1 MPQETK
7 EIEDEEFNIIK
18 IVNERAYK
26 ARITG
31 YNKYRWFLIIKC
43 KMSKAEVDNLTL
55 DELMEA
61 YYAAVVF
68 AEEEAAT
75 AKANMNN

>member
-7 EIEDEEFNIIK
+7 EIEDEEFNIQR

-43 KMSKAEVDNLTL
+43 RMSKSEVDNLTL

-68 AEEEAAT
+68 SEEEKAAVESSS
-75 AKANMNN
+75 A